1 MTESV
6 PQTPTVFPGQL
17 GPKYRAILPR
27 AVRDAL
33 HVQEG
38 DTLLYVVEGEQ
49 VRLTTKRQLAQ
60 ELYGSLAEDDHRDF
74 TQELMN
80 EQRSNKQHSE
90 AERAKP

>member
-1 MTESV
+1 MATSV
-6 PQTPTVFPGQL
+6 PHDSQVITGQL

-38 DTLLYVVEGEQ
+38 DTLLYLVEGEQ

-60 ELYGSLAEDDHRDF
+60 ELYGSLAEDDGHDF
-74 TQELMN
+74 TAELLEERRTEM
-80 EQRSNKQHSE
+80 QRE
-90 AERAKP
+90 KP